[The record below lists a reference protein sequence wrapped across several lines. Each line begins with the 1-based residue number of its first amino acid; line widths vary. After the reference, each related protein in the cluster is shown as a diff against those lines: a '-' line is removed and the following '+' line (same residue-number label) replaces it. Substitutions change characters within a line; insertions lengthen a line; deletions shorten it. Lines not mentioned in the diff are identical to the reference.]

1 MSPSA
6 PICQAQKKAR
16 YVQLRDVLCEAGQ
29 HRHNSPADQY
39 SSDPEPCSDLV
50 QQQIAGDFKDGVAE
64 KENPKDQ
71 SELLACDSQLSV
83 HRQCRKS
90 NIDSVEKGNDEKQ
103 EDKGKNPD
111 AHFLN
116 GSGRDGHRT
125 VVCLDIQDHL
135 SVCVCHRSKR
145 VSPVSLLE
153 GVVKVAETVRLEATL
168 VKQLADSFSLR
179 ARNALP

>member
-1 MSPSA
+1 MDS
-6 PICQAQKKAR
+6 
-16 YVQLRDVLCEAGQ
+16 VHEAGQ
-29 HRHNSPADQY
+29 HRHNSPAKQY
-39 SSDPEPCSDLV
+39 SGDPDPRSDLV
-50 QQQIAGDFKDGVAE
+50 QQQIAGDFKDRVAE

-83 HRQCRKS
+83 HRQRRKP
-90 NIDSVEKGNDEKQ
+90 NVDSVEKGNDEKQ

-111 AHFLN
+111 PHFPN

-135 SVCVCHRSKR
+135 SVRLPPFKK
-145 VSPVSLLE
+145 VSPVSLVE
-153 GVVKVAETVRLEATL
+153 GVVKVAETLRLEATP